1 MKIIEFLPFGIETH
15 SELNP
20 SLWKDNQLTAEVKEK
35 LIAVAKH
42 FRKYVDIDFPV
53 IDVIITG
60 GQTNKYYTKYSDLD
74 LHIITDYDRIN
85 CDKELSELFD
95 TKRLLYKE
103 QYNIKIKGI
112 PVELYVE
119 DSRQFTV
126 GGAYSIIKDKWL
138 RPSTEPNQDIDHAA
152 INKLAMKWYKI
163 ITNAIASKD
172 LESLEQVL
180 DRLKEFRKKGLRIQG
195 EYGIANLTFKSLR
208 NSGIV
213 DQLRKTII
221 AQQNQKLSIK

>member
-1 MKIIEFLPFGIETH
+1 MKIMEFLPFGIETH

-35 LIAVAKH
+35 LLAVAKH

>member
-1 MKIIEFLPFGIETH
+1 MKIMEFLPFGIETH